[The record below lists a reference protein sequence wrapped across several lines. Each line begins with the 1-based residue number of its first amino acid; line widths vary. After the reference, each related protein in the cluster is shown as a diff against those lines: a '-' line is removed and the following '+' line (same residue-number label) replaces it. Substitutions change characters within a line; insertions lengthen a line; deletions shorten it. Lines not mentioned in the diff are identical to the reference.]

1 MRATRGVRADEF
13 SRSAELRN
21 PCRPLPWCLCRNSET
36 ALAPSCRQ
44 VGVESICQRSVLVA
58 LQPEQLPPAVSR
70 PDRARPY
77 RRPRKSPDDLELED
91 RVEYARDRR
100 DRSPPLT
107 IFQRGKA

>member
-1 MRATRGVRADEF
+1 MPATRGDRADEF

-21 PCRPLPWCLCRNSET
+21 PCRPPPWCLCRNSET

-44 VGVESICQRSVLVA
+44 VGAESVCQRSVLAA
-58 LQPEQLPPAVSR
+58 LQPEQLPPVVFR

-77 RRPRKSPDDLELED
+77 RRSRKFPDDLELED
-91 RVEYARDRR
+91 RVEYERGQR
-100 DRSPPLT
+100 DRSPLLA